1 MADDR
6 LVQRAREAAGD
17 PEGSLALAGELGTSL
32 PIPGQGQTWRRWQ
45 LLADVGAVDLTVAR
59 VLEAHTDA
67 LAIMAEAGEPPPA
80 GTWGV
85 FAAEAPGLRLEAIR
99 SGTAV
104 TLHGTKPW
112 CSLAG
117 QLDHALVTAHLGDDR
132 GLFAVDLRRPDVHAE
147 PPDGWVSRGLTG
159 VPSGPVRFDG
169 VPARPLGEPG
179 WYLRRPG
186 FAWGGIGVAACWLG
200 GTRALAETLR
210 AGVSRRDSD
219 LDALHVGALD
229 LAVFAATTCL
239 RDAAAR
245 VDAGTAT
252 GHAAE
257 VLALRVRSSAAA
269 AAEQAIAR
277 VGHALGPAPLTFD
290 EEHARRVADLQV
302 YVRQHHAERDL
313 ATLGRFVI
321 ADGDS

>member
-1 MADDR
+1 VADDR

-17 PEGSLALAGELGTSL
+17 PEAALALAGELGTSL
-32 PIPGQGQTWRRWQ
+32 PIPGRGQTWRRWQ
-45 LLADVGAVDLTVAR
+45 LLAGIGAVDLTVAR

-67 LAIMAEAGEPPPA
+67 LAILAEAGEPEPA

-85 FAAEAPGLRLEAIR
+85 FAAEAPGLRLEAR
-99 SGTAV
+99 PSGSGV

-112 CSLAG
+112 CSLAA
-117 QLDHALVTAHLGDDR
+117 QLDHAVVTAHAGDDR
-132 GLFAVDLRRPDVHAE
+132 TLFAVDLRRPGVHVEPAE
-147 PPDGWVSRGLTG
+147 GWVSRGLTG
-159 VPSGPVRFDG
+159 VPSGPVRFDA
-169 VPARPLGEPG
+169 VPARPVGEPG

-200 GTRALAETLR
+200 AARALAETLR
-210 AGVSRRDSD
+210 TGVARRDSD

-245 VDAGTAT
+245 VDAGTAA
-252 GHAAE
+252 GRAGE
-257 VLALRVRSSAAA
+257 VLALRVRSVVAA

-302 YVRQHHAERDL
+302 YVRQHHGERDV
-313 ATLGRFVI
+313 AALGRFVI
-321 ADGDS
+321 ADADA

>member
-1 MADDR
+1 MADDQ
-6 LVQRAREAAGD
+6 LAQRARENAGD
-17 PEGSLALAGELGTSL
+17 PDGSLALAADLGTSL
-32 PIPGQGQTWRRWQ
+32 AIPGRGQTRRRWQ

-67 LAIMAEAGEPPPA
+67 LAILAEAGQPPPT
-80 GTWGV
+80 GSWGV
-85 FAAEAPGLRLEAIR
+85 FAAEAPGVRLEASP
-99 SGTAV
+99 SGTDV

-117 QLDHALVTAHLGDDR
+117 KLDHALVTAHVGDDR
-132 GLFAVDLRRPDVHAE
+132 GLFAVDLRQPGVHVEPAE
-147 PPDGWVSRGLTG
+147 GWVSRGLAG
-159 VPSGPVRFDG
+159 IPSGPVRFDG
-169 VPARPLGEPG
+169 VPARPVGEPG

-200 GTRALAETLR
+200 ATRALAETLR
-210 AGVSRRDSD
+210 TGVARRESD

-229 LAVFAATTCL
+229 LAIHAAATCL
-239 RDAAAR
+239 RDAAER

-252 GHAAE
+252 GPAGE
-257 VLALRVRSSAAA
+257 VLALRVRSLVAAA
-269 AAEQAIAR
+269 VEQAIAR

-313 ATLGRFVI
+313 AALGRFVI
-321 ADGDS
+321 ADGDA